1 MDAKAVI
8 KAQYEGKV
16 PLIFG
21 HRGASAYA
29 PMNTMPAFELA
40 VEQGVDGIE
49 LDVHRSE
56 DGHPVIVHDFTVDA
70 TSDGHGHVA
79 DMTLSELKALD
90 AGSWFDTRFTGTRIP
105 TLDEVF
111 DTVGQK
117 VIINVEIKSISVI
130 TDGIEQLIS
139 DCIQRHGMQERVI
152 VSSFNPMTLR
162 RFREIAP
169 QVPIGYLYAPGYLR
183 QLQSLLGSL
192 PHEAR
197 HPNHENID
205 AAYMEKAMSNQH
217 IINAWTV
224 NDPTRA
230 KELQQLGVHG
240 IITDHPDQI
249 IEAIRA

>member
-1 MDAKAVI
+1 MGAKAVI

-40 VEQGVDGIE
+40 VEQGADGIE

-79 DMTLSELKALD
+79 DMTLRELKALD
-90 AGSWFDTRFTGTRIP
+90 AGSWFDPQFAGARIP

-111 DTVGQK
+111 DAFGQQ
-117 VIINVEIKSISVI
+117 VIINVEIKSNSVI
-130 TDGIEQLIS
+130 SDGIEQLIS

-169 QVPIGYLYAPGYLR
+169 NIPIGYLYAPGYLR
-183 QLQSLLGSL
+183 QLQSLLGNL

-197 HPNHENID
+197 HPHHETVD
-205 AAYMEKAMSNQH
+205 ANYIEKAAHNNH

-224 NDPTRA
+224 NDPVRA
-230 KELQQLGVHG
+230 RELKQLGVHG